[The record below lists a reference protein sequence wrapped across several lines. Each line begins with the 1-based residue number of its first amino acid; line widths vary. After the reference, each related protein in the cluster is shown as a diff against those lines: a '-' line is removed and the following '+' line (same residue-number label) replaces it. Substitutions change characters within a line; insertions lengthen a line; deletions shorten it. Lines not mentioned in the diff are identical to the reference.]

1 MPLHWSI
8 GRFSSS
14 GWWSFAGGGT
24 FSPGSV
30 SADNSNSPGRRES
43 VIIKDPPRGP
53 LRGSPARCKPEVDGS
68 PGRCRRFLTPR
79 KRAHDVPLPLLL
91 LLAAAVPDTA
101 PAVDFQREIQPI
113 LARHCTRCHGP
124 AETEAGLNLTRQASV
139 LSELESGGRAIV
151 AGDPEQSALWQR
163 IRAED
168 ASERM
173 PPEGDP
179 LSKEQ
184 KEVIRRWILQGASW
198 QEHWAFPPA

>member
-1 MPLHWSI
+1 M
-8 GRFSSS
+8 
-14 GWWSFAGGGT
+14 
-24 FSPGSV
+24 
-30 SADNSNSPGRRES
+30 
-43 VIIKDPPRGP
+43 
-53 LRGSPARCKPEVDGS
+53 
-68 PGRCRRFLTPR
+68 
-79 KRAHDVPLPLLL
+79 PLPLLL
-91 LLAAAVPDTA
+91 LLAAALPDAA

-139 LSELESGGRAIV
+139 LGELESGERAIV
-151 AGDPEQSALWQR
+151 AGDPEQSELWQR

-184 KEVIRRWILQGASW
+184 KELIHRWILQGASW
-198 QEHWAFPPA
+198 QEHWAFLPREPQTPPAVENKDAVGNPIDNFVLARLKEAGLAAAPPADKRVLIRAGTRCLRATR